1 MLYLDAN
8 ATRPMEPG
16 AAEALCRAIV
26 ELPGNPHSPHKLGRQ
41 AAAAVEVARAQVAA
55 LVGRPARQVRFTSG
69 ATEANAWA
77 LRGLRQQ
84 ASERSGGPV
93 RVLCSA
99 VEHPSVL
106 CQADERLPVD
116 ARGVIDLEAL
126 EKALDRGDL
135 PVAVVSVMAAN
146 NETGVRQPLHEIAR
160 LCQDRAV
167 PFHCDAT
174 QLPGRLDCAAIPADL
189 LTLSAHKLGGP
200 KGCGALIGARL
211 PPPLLCGGPQE
222 RGDRAGTVA
231 VPLVHSFGVAAT
243 LCQPMEDE
251 VQQELEA
258 RAKALGAIVLGE
270 GAPRLPNTS
279 TLLFEQ
285 PGDLIVMA
293 LDLEGVCA
301 STGSACASG
310 AAEESHVV
318 VAMGLRGL
326 PVRLSWQRGTPVLE
340 VLPVLESVLNRLRST

>member
-1 MLYLDAN
+1 VLYLDAN

-16 AAEALCRAIV
+16 AAEALCRALS
-26 ELPGNPHSPHKLGRQ
+26 ELPGNPHSPHQLGRK
-41 AAAAVEVARAQVAA
+41 AAAAVEDARERVAA

-77 LRGLRQQ
+77 LQGLRR
-84 ASERSGGPV
+84 AAVERGGGPA

-116 ARGVIDLEAL
+116 ARGVIELDAVEQ
-126 EKALDRGDL
+126 ALDRPG
-135 PVAVVSVMAAN
+135 VAVLSVMAAN
-146 NETGVRQPLHEIAR
+146 NETGVLQPLPELAR
-160 LCQDRAV
+160 LCRERGI
-167 PFHCDAT
+167 PFHCDAS
-174 QLPGRLDCAAIPADL
+174 QLPGRLDCADLPADL

-231 VPLVHSFGVAAT
+231 VPLVHSFGVATT
-243 LCQPMEDE
+243 LCRPLEDE
-251 VQQELEA
+251 LQRQLEA
-258 RAKALGAIVLGE
+258 AAKELGATVLGE

-279 TLLFEQ
+279 ALLFDQ

-301 STGSACASG
+301 STGAACASG
-310 AAEESHVV
+310 AAEESHVLR
-318 VAMGLRGL
+318 AMGLRGL
-326 PVRLSWQRGTPVLE
+326 PVRLSWQRETPVLE
-340 VLPVLESVLNRLRST
+340 VLPVLEAVLERLRSA